1 MPVLTVFT
9 STMTTIPQPV
19 QIRLVD
25 DILLQVFIPLAEK
38 TRQAFHNVLSIS
50 HVCAHWRALA
60 LSCPELWRRYP
71 FLTCNRNKRAHPE
84 LAKELLRRCGTL
96 SIDVGWQTPLFRDE
110 TTLVAEMEQ
119 IHLCRSYE
127 VTCSSAP
134 NSVGAVLREMSR
146 RRVPVMERLLVQMI
160 PDLHLLDLAFP
171 LHHFFDNDF
180 PVLKSLETTNFFIP
194 IANLHAPKL
203 EDLTFVIR
211 PKAWYPHSE
220 LKLHL
225 TSMLQVVTS
234 FPNLTRLKLQM
245 SNALTSLP
253 PDEPISMPRLI
264 DLDLSVDAHATQ
276 AFFEHVRLP
285 LCRRLKVDVWTLSI
299 DDGAVAGLVSST
311 TGYIVQQLVVP
322 LADVGTAIS
331 FVRCEDAIVET
342 VLSTTTVVQRAVGG
356 QPYDLSSDDFYLT
369 VTAVEFKFDPVPILG
384 GVAKGLL
391 PLLGRV
397 KVLKLPRNPS
407 ESESYSAAF
416 NEFLQDSSISF
427 VYP

>member
-1 MPVLTVFT
+1 
-9 STMTTIPQPV
+9 
-19 QIRLVD
+19 
-25 DILLQVFIPLAEK
+25 
-38 TRQAFHNVLSIS
+38 
-50 HVCAHWRALA
+50 
-60 LSCPELWRRYP
+60 
-71 FLTCNRNKRAHPE
+71 
-84 LAKELLRRCGTL
+84 
-96 SIDVGWQTPLFRDE
+96 
-110 TTLVAEMEQ
+110 MEQ

-220 LKLHL
+220 LRLHL
-225 TSMLQVVTS
+225 TSMLKVVTS

-245 SNALTSLP
+245 SNTLTSLP
-253 PDEPISMPRLI
+253 PAEPISMPRLI

-311 TGYIVQQLVVP
+311 TGYIVQQLV
-322 LADVGTAIS
+322 
-331 FVRCEDAIVET
+331 T

-356 QPYDLSSDDFYLT
+356 QPYDLTSDDFYIT
-369 VTAVEFKFDPVPILG
+369 VTTVEFKFDPVPILG

-407 ESESYSAAF
+407 ESEPYSAAF